1 MGWLDDISAT
11 ARFMHS
17 QNIKEISSETWN
29 YSINHLHGLSS
40 IQKRQVLRG
49 LNMLVLF
56 CLHGIE
62 FNLQECIN
70 FNCRIKLSPFF
81 TSTNLYKQLMEAG
94 EQLKQ
99 IYGVQYKN
107 QFYPV
112 LKRLMAFA
120 DRNEIRELSPKLL
133 NFLQEPCSE
142 DYKRKQKTII
152 YFLDK
157 YFNLHWEKPSSYA

>member
-133 NFLQEPCSE
+133 NCVSPITLA
-142 DYKRKQKTII
+142 TT
-152 YFLDK
+152 
-157 YFNLHWEKPSSYA
+157 

>member
-81 TSTNLYKQLMEAG
+81 TSTNLYKCLP
-94 EQLKQ
+94 
-99 IYGVQYKN
+99 Y
-107 QFYPV
+107 
-112 LKRLMAFA
+112 
-120 DRNEIRELSPKLL
+120 
-133 NFLQEPCSE
+133 
-142 DYKRKQKTII
+142 
-152 YFLDK
+152 
-157 YFNLHWEKPSSYA
+157 NLY